1 MAATQRHGEKCGGG
15 AAARSTG
22 GGAVARKMKKKSNGQ
37 RGAEEGKILR
47 GASLRYLT
55 TP

>member
-15 AAARSTG
+15 ATARSTG
-22 GGAVARKMKKKSNGQ
+22 GSAVARKTKKKSNGQ
-37 RGAEEGKILR
+37 RGAEEEKILR
-47 GASLRYLT
+47 GAPLRYLT